1 MSGWL
6 PSIDWTTVLA
16 SAVTASILGGTQFIT
31 TRYLGRILDRWEK
44 STGKLQ
50 VNSKEVRKMP
60 LQDWFEGLFGS
71 PRRDMSTSV
80 EQLEK
85 QAGAAE
91 EAAKLRT
98 RAIEARRRIAAA
110 KKVAPGRGLT
120 FWVIVVGFLI
130 IILVFARSCIAA
142 F

>member
-1 MSGWL
+1 
-6 PSIDWTTVLA
+6 
-16 SAVTASILGGTQFIT
+16 
-31 TRYLGRILDRWEK
+31 
-44 STGKLQ
+44 
-50 VNSKEVRKMP
+50 
-60 LQDWFEGLFGS
+60 
-71 PRRDMSTSV
+71 MSTSV